1 MKVDKQEIKG
11 GGNKM
16 LNSEADIREIKE
28 CHEPYVKVSGNR
40 ELSNYIRNSL
50 TRLDMLIYLD
60 RKDEAQAEIQAISDK
75 LEKMGI

>member
-1 MKVDKQEIKG
+1 MRGDKQGNK
-11 GGNKM
+11 GGNKKM
-16 LNSEADIREIKE
+16 LSRGKIREM
-28 CHEPYVKVSGNR
+28 HEEHQPYVTVSGNR

-60 RKDEAQAEIQAISDK
+60 RKDEAQAEIQTIAGQ